1 MSRFSAPFPLVALG
15 ALIALGTQVFAAEE
29 NLLRQPLKPAK
40 PASEGGKPF
49 TTLPAS
55 YTGIS
60 AVNTYDDPKMWNELF
75 REFTLGAVGTGV
87 TIGDYDGD
95 GHPDVAVVGKTSGV
109 RLYRQTGDLQFTDV
123 TEAAGLVSTD
133 KAWCTGATFADVNN
147 DGLLDLYV
155 CRFNAPNLLFI
166 NQGNGSFKEQ
176 AQAYGLAIKDA
187 SVMASFADYDRDG
200 YLDLYLQTNILNYA
214 ASFKGRPNY
223 LFHNNG
229 NGTFTDVT
237 AKAGI
242 WGPTQGHSAVW
253 WDFNEDGW
261 PDIYVANDFEN
272 PDRLY
277 RNNGDGTF
285 TDVVE
290 AVTPHTSYSSM
301 GSDAGDINN
310 DGHLDFFVADMAATT
325 HYKDMMGIEEMG
337 RGIWEGEMARAL
349 CPQYPF
355 NALYL
360 NNGAGRF
367 FEVAHLAGLRA
378 TDWTW
383 AARFVD
389 LDNDGRVD
397 LYVTNGMI
405 RNFMDADLLDKQNVA
420 SNLAQRAGIYA
431 KAPTYTENHL
441 AYRNLGDL
449 RFESVGPA
457 WGLDHPGVSFGA
469 AFADLD
475 RDGDLDLIFTNYEG
489 APTVVRNDSPSR
501 HSLLIRLV
509 GTTSNRWGVG
519 ARVVLETA
527 AGPQV
532 RELSLTRG
540 IMSSDEP
547 LLHFGLG
554 DLAKVNR
561 LIVYW
566 PSGQV
571 QTFDEVAA
579 NQLLTITEPA
589 GAAKLPPAK
598 GNVRSSNA
606 TATVFHEVTKQYGL
620 EYTDHEVEVD
630 EFTRQVLL
638 PRRLSDDGPGVA
650 VGRVSSQVAD
660 EIVLPGTIFTK
671 QDNGWK
677 ATEGPDSTA
686 ASALVP
692 LLFEANG
699 DGHPDLYLV
708 AGGVRHRSGEPG
720 LQDKLYFGDEKGN
733 FTPAPADA
741 LPANTDSSGVVIAGD
756 FDGDGR
762 LDLFVGGRVV
772 PQQYPKTPHSAL
784 LHNVGG
790 RFVEVTDQV
799 APGLATV
806 GLVTAALWS
815 DVDGDGRLDLLVA
828 TEWGPIC
835 YFHNNGKQLVNET
848 EKAGLSKMKGWWT
861 SINGAD
867 VNGDGKIDYLVGNF
881 GLNTKYHADQAHP
894 VVMYSGDLDGTGKP
908 GIAEAM
914 YEGDKLFPVRGKSK
928 VGYAFPFVRK
938 KFKTF
943 DEFARADMDAIFGPE
958 RLAAAQRLEVTQL
971 ASGILINQG
980 GTFLF
985 KPLPTLAQV
994 APIFGSALQDFDGD
1008 GIVDLCVAQNFYG
1021 PEPKTGR
1028 FDGGVSLFLKGDGAG
1043 GFTALWPL
1051 ESGILVPG
1059 DAKGLATL
1067 DLNNDGRPDL
1077 LITQNAGPLVAY
1089 ENQGNAASKGGFSV
1103 GLTGSKGNPDGIGA
1117 RIAVKYRSGK
1127 IDTRELYAGSGHG
1140 SQSAPRA
1147 FFGLP
1152 GGDTPIEIS
1161 VRWPGGKT
1169 TQTRW
1174 KEGQGPQVTIKGE

>member
-1 MSRFSAPFPLVALG
+1 MKQFSVRLQTLITAALIFGSAPV
-15 ALIALGTQVFAAEE
+15 VFAEAGLAGQALKRPKPTSAAET
-29 NLLRQPLKPAK
+29 
-40 PASEGGKPF
+40 PF

-55 YTGIS
+55 FTGIS
-60 AVNTYDDPKMWNELF
+60 AVNTYDDPRMWNELF

-87 TIGDYDGD
+87 TIADYDGD
-95 GHPDVAVVGKTSGV
+95 GRPDVAVVSKTSGV
-109 RLYRQTGDLQFTDV
+109 RLYRQTGDLQFTDT
-123 TEAAGLVSTD
+123 TEAAGLVAPD
-133 KAWCTGATFADVNN
+133 KAWCTGVTFADVNS

-166 NQGNGSFKEQ
+166 NQGNGTFKEQ

-200 YLDLYLQTNILNYA
+200 HLDMYLQTNILNYA

-290 AVTPHTSYSSM
+290 AVAPHTSYSSM

-310 DGHLDFFVADMAATT
+310 DGHLDFFVADMASTT

-397 LYVTNGMI
+397 LYITNGMI

-420 SNLAQRAGIYA
+420 SNLAQRASIYA
-431 KAPTYTENHL
+431 KAPPYAEKHL
-441 AYRNLGDL
+441 AYRNTGDL
-449 RFESVGPA
+449 RFEEVGHT
-457 WGLDHPGVSFGA
+457 WGLDHSGVSFGA

-489 APTVVRNDSPSR
+489 PPTVVRNDSPAK
-501 HSLLIRLV
+501 HSILIRLL

-519 ARVVLETA
+519 SRVVIETA

-554 DLAKVNR
+554 DENKIRRLTVN
-561 LIVYW
+561 W

-571 QTFDEVAA
+571 QTFSDVSAD
-579 NQLLTITEPA
+579 QLLTVTEPA
-589 GAAKLPPAK
+589 GAVKLPPAK
-598 GNVRSSNA
+598 GNARESS
-606 TATVFHEVTKQYGL
+606 TTTLFTDVTKQYGL
-620 EYTDHEVEVD
+620 EHTDQEIEVD
-630 EFTRQVLL
+630 EFTKQVLL
-638 PRRLSDDGPGVA
+638 PRRLADIGPGVA
-650 VGRVSSQVAD
+650 VGRLTHSGND
-660 EIVLPGTIFTK
+660 EVVVPGAIFTK
-671 QDNGWK
+671 QDKGWK
-677 ATEGPDSTA
+677 MTEGPDAAAATA
-686 ASALVP
+686 LTP
-692 LLFEANG
+692 LLFDANG
-699 DGHPDLYLV
+699 DGHPDLYL
-708 AGGVRHRSGEPG
+708 ATGGVAHRSGDPA
-720 LQDKLYFGDEKGN
+720 LQDKLYYGGENGS

-741 LPANTDSSGVVIAGD
+741 LPANSDSSGVVVAGD
-756 FDGDGR
+756 FDGDGH

-784 LHNVGG
+784 LRNEGG
-790 RFVEVTDQV
+790 RFVNVTDEV
-799 APGLATV
+799 APGLSTI
-806 GLVTAALWS
+806 GLVTAALWT
-815 DVDGDGRLDLLVA
+815 DVDGDGKLDLLVA
-828 TEWGPIC
+828 TEWGPIS
-835 YFHNNGKQLVNET
+835 YFHNDGKHLINET
-848 EKAGLSKMKGWWT
+848 EKAGLSSMKGWWT

-867 VNGDGKIDYLVGNF
+867 VNGDGKIDYVVGNF
-881 GLNTKYHADQAHP
+881 GLNTKYHADPAHP
-894 VVMYSGDLDGTGKP
+894 VVLYSGDLDGTGKF
-908 GIAEAM
+908 GIAEGM
-914 YEGDKLFPVRGKSK
+914 YEGDKLYPVRGRSK
-928 VGYAFPFVRK
+928 MGYAFPFIRK

-943 DEFARADMDAIFGPE
+943 DSFAHADLEGIFGAE
-958 RLAAAQRLEVTQL
+958 RISTAQRLEANQL
-971 ASGILINQG
+971 ASGVLINHG
-980 GTFLF
+980 GTFTF
-985 KPLPTLAQV
+985 EPLPRLAQV

-1028 FDGGVSLFLKGDGAG
+1028 FDGGVSLYLKGDGKG
-1043 GFTALWPL
+1043 GFTAMWPL
-1051 ESGILVPG
+1051 ESGILAPG
-1059 DAKGLATL
+1059 DAKGLVTL

-1089 ENQGNAASKGGFSV
+1089 ENQGGAASKGGFSV
-1103 GLTGSKGNPDGIGA
+1103 GLSGPAGNPDGVGA
-1117 RIAVKYRSGK
+1117 RISVRYHSGRL
-1127 IDTRELYAGSGHG
+1127 DTREIYAGAGYL
-1140 SQSAPRA
+1140 SQSAPCA
-1147 FFGLP
+1147 FFGIP
-1152 GGDTPIEIS
+1152 QEDTPEEIQ
-1161 VRWPGGKT
+1161 VKWPGGKT
-1169 TQTRW
+1169 TRTRW
-1174 KEGQGPQVTIKGE
+1174 TAEQGPRVMIKAE

>member
-1 MSRFSAPFPLVALG
+1 MKRLL
-15 ALIALGTQVFAAEE
+15 LLGTVAASATIAISQ
-29 NLLRQPLKPAK
+29 LLSATELGLSVVPLRAPKA
-40 PASEGGKPF
+40 AGGSLKPF
-49 TTLPAS
+49 TTLAPD
-55 YTGIS
+55 YTGIT
-60 AVNTYDDPKMWNELF
+60 ALNTYDDPKMWNELF

-95 GHPDVAVVGKTSGV
+95 GIPDIAVVSKTGGP
-109 RLYRQTGDLQFTDV
+109 RLYRQKGDLKFEDSS
-123 TEAAGLVSTD
+123 EAAGLVSPD
-133 KAWCTGATFADVNN
+133 KAWSTGITFADVNN

-155 CRFNAPNLLFI
+155 CRFNAPNLLFV
-166 NQGNGSFKEQ
+166 NQGNGTFKEQ
-176 AQAYGLAIKDA
+176 AQSFGLAIKDA

-200 YLDLYLQTNILNYA
+200 FLDMYLQTNILNYA

-310 DGHLDFFVADMAATT
+310 DGHIDFFVADMAATT

-337 RGIWEGEMARAL
+337 RGIWEGEMAHAL

-397 LYVTNGMI
+397 LYITNGMI

-420 SNLAQRAGIYA
+420 STLAQRAGIYA
-431 KAPTYTENHL
+431 KAPRYDEKNL
-441 AYRNLGDL
+441 AYRNNGDL
-449 RFESVGPA
+449 KFENVSEA
-457 WGLDHPGVSFGA
+457 WGLDHFGVSFGA
-469 AFADLD
+469 AFSDLD
-475 RDGDLDLIFTNYEG
+475 RDGDLDLVFTNYEG
-489 APTVVRNDSPSR
+489 APTLVRNDTSPR

-509 GTTSNRWGVG
+509 GTSSNRFGVG
-519 ARVVLETA
+519 ARVLLETA

-547 LLHFGLG
+547 LIHVGLG
-554 DLAKVNR
+554 DQKKITRLTVN
-561 LIVYW
+561 W

-571 QTFDEVAA
+571 QVFTDISAD
-579 NQLLTITEPA
+579 QILSITEPE
-589 GAAKLPPAK
+589 GKAKLPRAS
-598 GNVRSSNA
+598 GNARESLA
-606 TATVFHEVTKQYGL
+606 PTLFTDVTKSYGIDH
-620 EYTDHEVEVD
+620 TDQELEVD

-638 PRRLSDDGPGVA
+638 PRRLADLGPGIA
-650 VGRVSSQVAD
+650 VGHITNSDND
-660 EIVLPGTIFTK
+660 EVLVPGALLTK
-671 QDNGWK
+671 GEKQWK
-677 ATEGPDSTA
+677 AVVVPDAAAATA
-686 ASALVP
+686 LAP

-699 DGHPDLYLV
+699 DGHPDLYLT
-708 AGGVRHRSGEPG
+708 AGGVGQRSGDSA
-720 LQDKLYFGDEKGN
+720 LRDRLYLGGTDGSFS
-733 FTPAPADA
+733 PAAA
-741 LPANTDSSGVVIAGD
+741 ETIPANTDSSGVVVAAD
-756 FDGDGR
+756 FDHDDD

-772 PQQYPKTPHSAL
+772 PFRYPKTPRSAL
-784 LHNVGG
+784 LRNEGG
-790 RFVEVTDQV
+790 RFVDVTDEV
-799 APGLATV
+799 APGLSTI
-806 GLVTAALWS
+806 GLVTAALWT
-815 DVDGDGRLDLLVA
+815 DVDNDGRADLLIT
-828 TEWGPIC
+828 TEWGPIS
-835 YFHNNGKQLVNET
+835 YFHNDGRHLINET
-848 EKAGLSKMKGWWT
+848 AKAGLSGLKGWWT
-861 SINGAD
+861 SINGSD
-867 VNGDGKIDYLVGNF
+867 LNGDGLIDYVVGNF
-881 GLNTKYHADQAHP
+881 GLNTKYRADSAHP
-894 VVMYSGDLDGTGKP
+894 VVLYSGDLDGTGKF
-908 GIAEAM
+908 GLTEAM
-914 YEGDKLFPVRGKSK
+914 YEGDKLYPIRGRSK
-928 VGYAFPFVRK
+928 MGYAFPFVRK

-943 DEFARADMDAIFGPE
+943 EAFARADLEEIFDKDRLAGAE
-958 RLAAAQRLEVTQL
+958 RLEANQL
-971 ASGILINQG
+971 ASGVLLNRG
-980 GTFLF
+980 GTFTF
-985 KPLPTLAQV
+985 VALPSLAQI
-994 APIFGSALQDFDGD
+994 APVFGTALQDFDGD
-1008 GIVDLCVAQNFYG
+1008 GRVDLCVAQNFFG

-1028 FDGGVSLFLKGDGAG
+1028 FDGGVGLYLKGDGKG
-1043 GFTALWPL
+1043 GFTAQWPL
-1051 ESGILVPG
+1051 ESGIVVPG
-1059 DAKGLATL
+1059 DAKGLVTL

-1077 LITQNAGPLVAY
+1077 VFTQNAGPLVSY
-1089 ENQGNAASKGGFSV
+1089 ENQGSAGSAGGFSV
-1103 GLTGSKGNPDGIGA
+1103 GLRGTAGNPDGIGG
-1117 RIAVKYRSGK
+1117 RISVKYKSGAM
-1127 IDTRELYAGSGHG
+1127 DTRELYAGAGYL

-1147 FFGLP
+1147 FFGI
-1152 GGDTPIEIS
+1152 GHGDKPLEIS
-1161 VRWPGGKT
+1161 VKWPDGKT
-1169 TQTRW
+1169 TRVDW
-1174 KEGQGPQVTIKGE
+1174 KTVQGPRITLTETK